1 LDKCHAGGQE
11 TTTKGNT
18 QMQKILLSLLVG
30 VSFMASA
37 ETMPTAEQLMTS
49 GDPAQVSIGYQH
61 CGAVMMVLGN
71 AAVRSNPEEGAG
83 YIASGQRYSKLFR
96 NATDLRTEDK
106 RNTAQGQVTKLIQ
119 TYGEMVKTDSKRPFM
134 LSDFKF
140 CQKWIEEF

>member
-1 LDKCHAGGQE
+1 MGCLA
-11 TTTKGNT
+11 
-18 QMQKILLSLLVG
+18 
-30 VSFMASA
+30 AY
-37 ETMPTAEQLMTS
+37 EQLMTS

-71 AAVRSNPEEGAG
+71 AAVRSNPQEGAG

-96 NATDLRTEDK
+96 NATDMRTEEK
-106 RNTAQGQVTKLIQ
+106 RNASIAQITKLIQ
-119 TYGEMVKTDSKRPFM
+119 TYGEMAKTDSKRPFM

>member
-1 LDKCHAGGQE
+1 
-11 TTTKGNT
+11 
-18 QMQKILLSLLVG
+18 MQKILFSLLVG
-30 VSFMASA
+30 FSFTALA

-71 AAVRSNPEEGAG
+71 AAVRSNPQEGAG

-96 NATDLRTEDK
+96 NATDMRTEEK
-106 RNTAQGQVTKLIQ
+106 RNASQVQITKLIQ
-119 TYGEMVKTDSKRPFM
+119 TYGEMVKTDSKRSFI

-140 CQKWIEEF
+140 CQKWIDEF